1 MRAYYLCSRT
11 YVALVNRLSF
21 YSNTNFRIMVLSI
34 AIQQEPSSLLH
45 WEHKVLHC
53 VSFGTLENAI
63 LWQHTSWKWNIQW
76 CIVCFVHRRE
86 TDAEES
92 QLLKHHLQEAGCHPQ
107 TWGQTGRALWGEL
120 QTHAVI
126 PKGPEQLTNSNTFFC
141 GPLLLPLLSTIQN
154 WHYL

>member
-63 LWQHTSWKWNIQW
+63 LWQHTS
-76 CIVCFVHRRE
+76 
-86 TDAEES
+86 
-92 QLLKHHLQEAGCHPQ
+92 
-107 TWGQTGRALWGEL
+107 
-120 QTHAVI
+120 
-126 PKGPEQLTNSNTFFC
+126 
-141 GPLLLPLLSTIQN
+141 
-154 WHYL
+154 